1 MKIKIPFWLQI
12 TSILLA
18 GVIVSISVFF
28 IIDYVGERKKNEALG
43 THTVTFA
50 YSDGTIIETKEVSHG
65 KGIFPPTLKE
75 KGVFRGWS
83 AGFNIVVSD
92 IEVHPIYHNIAESNL
107 FYFDSVYVKEG
118 EKFSIDV
125 CVGGTVSVSSGE
137 LILEYDPDVLK
148 FQKTN
153 DKDDSVN
160 VVHSKGKITIAFNY
174 AEPLKAES
182 VLSKLQ
188 FKAKKKDVYST
199 ELLLKA
205 VDMKVVS
212 EGKETP
218 VECATLNNKI
228 FFLQEVEQ

>member
-12 TSILLA
+12 ISILLI
-18 GVIVSISVFF
+18 GVIVSVSIFF
-28 IIDYVGERKKNEALG
+28 TINYVGEKKRIEALG

-50 YSDGTIIETKEVSHG
+50 YLDGTVIETKEVAHG
-65 KGIFPPTLKE
+65 KGVFPPTLKDN
-75 KGVFRGWS
+75 GVFRGWS
-83 AGFNIVVSD
+83 AGFNIVTSD
-92 IEVHPIYHNIAESNL
+92 IEVHPDYYNVPENNL

-148 FQKTN
+148 FQKSK
-153 DKDDSVN
+153 DKDDAVK
-160 VVHSKGKITIAFNY
+160 VMQSKGKITIAFDF

-182 VLSKLQ
+182 VLSQLQ
-188 FKAKKKDVYST
+188 FKAKKKDAYST

-212 EGKETP
+212 KGEKIP
-218 VECATLNNKI
+218 ADCATLNNKI